1 MIYSKRGTWY
11 LKEEGKNIKAFISRE
26 AAEAKESRA
35 FSSKEEA
42 EAHAEPISSHKYN
55 VKESLEKVN
64 SEYPGTL
71 KELDD
76 GGEEEE

>member
-26 AAEAKESRA
+26 AAEA
-35 FSSKEEA
+35 A
-42 EAHAEPISSHKYN
+42 EASVEVSPQVLDA
-55 VKESLEKVN
+55 LDKVN
-64 SEYPGTL
+64 SEYPSTL

-76 GGEEEE
+76 GEEEEE

>member
-11 LKEEGKNIKAFISRE
+11 LKEEGKNIKAFTSRE
-26 AAEAKESRA
+26 AAEASL
-35 FSSKEEA
+35 
-42 EAHAEPISSHKYN
+42 EPVPFHRQHVS
-55 VKESLEKVN
+55 ESLKKVN

-76 GGEEEE
+76 GEEEK